1 MEARL
6 VVNKL
11 RRQLEDRG
19 FRYHRRPLEP
29 NGERVWRAHQKRLDQ
44 PQPAYKVKKLTADEV
59 RALRAAGLTEDQIEA
74 VSLVGMG
81 ADEVNELILR
91 GVGGNAPR

>member
-19 FRYHRRPLEP
+19 FRYHCRPLEP
-29 NGERVWRAHQKRLDQ
+29 NGEKVRRAEQKTLEQ
-44 PQPAYKVKKLTADEV
+44 PQPTFKLKKLTSDEV
-59 RALRAAGLTEDQIEA
+59 RALCHAGLTEDQIEA

-91 GVGGNAPR
+91 G